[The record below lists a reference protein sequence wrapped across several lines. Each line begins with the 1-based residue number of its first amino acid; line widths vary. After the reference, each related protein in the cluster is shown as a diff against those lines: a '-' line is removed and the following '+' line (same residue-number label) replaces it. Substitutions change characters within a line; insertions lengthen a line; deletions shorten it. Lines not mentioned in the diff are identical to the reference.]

1 MTWADFHSI
10 GKVPGWS
17 EKLNKFVKDSDIAGA
32 ASRSIRADIPS
43 GPWAFVTFKRAISRP
58 HADLEQSRLE
68 KIWSVKGWR
77 SSRNFSIIPGL
88 SVKTDEKKLFNSCA
102 LSKLFEAFWFIP
114 KLWEAKT
121 INNRVAEEIADN
133 VRLQWSYKVPVNIG

>member
-43 GPWAFVTFKRAISRP
+43 GPWAFVTFKP
-58 HADLEQSRLE
+58 M
-68 KIWSVKGWR
+68 
-77 SSRNFSIIPGL
+77 
-88 SVKTDEKKLFNSCA
+88 
-102 LSKLFEAFWFIP
+102 
-114 KLWEAKT
+114 
-121 INNRVAEEIADN
+121 
-133 VRLQWSYKVPVNIG
+133 SYKVPVNIR